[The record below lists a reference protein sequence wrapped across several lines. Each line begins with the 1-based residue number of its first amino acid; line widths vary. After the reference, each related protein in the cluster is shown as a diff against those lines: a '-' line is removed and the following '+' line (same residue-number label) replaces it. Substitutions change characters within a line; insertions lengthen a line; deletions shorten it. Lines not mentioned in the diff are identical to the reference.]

1 MVRIT
6 SRRNAV
12 NSDLTAMKVEELN
25 TEQRELSIGE
35 LDNASGGFMWIPV
48 VTVAL
53 FVAGIIHKAI
63 THTK

>member
-1 MVRIT
+1 M
-6 SRRNAV
+6 N
-12 NSDLTAMKVEELN
+12 NDFTAMQVEELN
-25 TEQRELSIGE
+25 TEPRELSIDQ

-53 FVAGIIHKAI
+53 FVAGMIHKAV

>member
-1 MVRIT
+1 M
-6 SRRNAV
+6 N
-12 NSDLTAMKVEELN
+12 NDLTAMKVEELN
-25 TEQRELSIGE
+25 TEPRELSIGE

-53 FVAGIIHKAI
+53 FVAGMIHKAI

>member
-12 NSDLTAMKVEELN
+12 NNDLTAMKVEESN
-25 TEQRELSIGE
+25 IEQRELSIGE

-48 VTVAL
+48 VTVGL
-53 FVAGIIHKAI
+53 IVASIVHKAFSR
-63 THTK
+63 HH

>member
-1 MVRIT
+1 MNDDFAAIK
-6 SRRNAV
+6 SE
-12 NSDLTAMKVEELN
+12 KLN
-25 TEQRELSIGE
+25 KDPRELSVDE

-53 FVAGIIHKAI
+53 FVAGMIHKAV